1 VVQTKKQKSILFF
14 NDSISTVK
22 SPNPQK
28 VGGQGG
34 QGGQLVGVR
43 TYGTTCTLQE
53 QDKTG
58 PGRAEN
64 KQTWLGQDEA
74 KARPARPRSN
84 QECDMKG
91 QSKVAEAD
99 FKSKTTWTD
108 HKGVTHQVS
117 PEKRQILSQDDMQQ
131 GNSEQQHG
139 SSAQQDFAE
148 QLQQGIDETRGQ
160 VERQIVPALKMA
172 KAKTGSG
179 QAQKSD
185 LAFKLA
191 GSKYAQ
197 EKITTIAVF
206 RVELRAKQA
215 SARRTLGLHKSIQE
229 NTTTRPRR
237 ATLERCVLQESAATR
252 EQMQEQEVPDSMK
265 AEDASSNEEAPISKY
280 EYKPMSEEIEA
291 CDVVAGGW
299 ISRYQARNIN
309 DDWFYAGEEVLSS
322 ARWVKT
328 LFSRSIV

>member
-1 VVQTKKQKSILFF
+1 
-14 NDSISTVK
+14 
-22 SPNPQK
+22 
-28 VGGQGG
+28 
-34 QGGQLVGVR
+34 
-43 TYGTTCTLQE
+43 
-53 QDKTG
+53 
-58 PGRAEN
+58 
-64 KQTWLGQDEA
+64 
-74 KARPARPRSN
+74 
-84 QECDMKG
+84 
-91 QSKVAEAD
+91 
-99 FKSKTTWTD
+99 
-108 HKGVTHQVS
+108 
-117 PEKRQILSQDDMQQ
+117 
-131 GNSEQQHG
+131 
-139 SSAQQDFAE
+139 
-148 QLQQGIDETRGQ
+148 
-160 VERQIVPALKMA
+160 MA

-237 ATLERCVLQESAATR
+237 ATLERCVLQESAATK
-252 EQMQEQEVPDSMK
+252 EQIV
-265 AEDASSNEEAPISKY
+265 NEEAPISEY
-280 EYKPMSEEIEA
+280 EYEPMSEEIEA
-291 CDVVAGGW
+291 CDVVADGW